1 MVLGNAGET
10 DEVVTIDL
18 KRVIRWPT
26 SLHGKSGLKVVEF
39 PVDRLDPNS
48 SNAFDPLSEA
58 VPWKMGAADVKV
70 RAIKSDVR
78 YRIGTSENLLSSGD
92 IYDVD
97 EATATFLILKKWA
110 EPVE

>member
-1 MVLGNAGET
+1 
-10 DEVVTIDL
+10 
-18 KRVIRWPT
+18 
-26 SLHGKSGLKVVEF
+26 
-39 PVDRLDPNS
+39 
-48 SNAFDPLSEA
+48 
-58 VPWKMGAADVKV
+58 MGTADVKV